1 MDRLARILAIVLL
14 AAFALGT
21 VAHAERTTS
30 MTLAMSVPAMAVP
43 AMAVPAMA
51 DADMGDCE
59 GCPDDD
65 GNISICGQA
74 CLAPFVGIPA
84 TPGVELPFVA
94 SHVVGSVLKAP
105 DGHARSPDPSPPRTV
120 FLN

>member
-21 VAHAERTTS
+21 VAHAARTTR
-30 MTLAMSVPAMAVP
+30 MTLAMS
-43 AMAVPAMA
+43 VPAMA

-65 GNISICGQA
+65 GNISTCGQA
-74 CLAPFVGIPA
+74 CLAPFVAIAA
-84 TPGVELPFVA
+84 TAGVELPFVA
-94 SHVVGSVLKAP
+94 ASIAGSVLKAP
-105 DGHARSPDPSPPRTV
+105 DGHVKSPDPSPPRSI

>member
-21 VAHAERTTS
+21 VAHAERTTI
-30 MTLAMSVPAMAVP
+30 MTLAMS
-43 AMAVPAMA
+43 VPAMA